1 MSFST
6 EFCCRNFIKLWNII
20 DNILCWVFSVQR
32 SVLVCRCYL
41 QSVCQPQQWAHSGQQ
56 RSGSP
61 HMQYCSPRRTGRTV
75 CALQLCWQGNI
86 NFSSSFLIDSSN
98 ISLIRGRLEGWLQW
112 EILSEVEELNIQGGS
127 QPFTPLTPASSPRIY
142 QCLARIVE
150 HFIYPARPNKR
161 RWHFST
167 ERYLNH

>member
-41 QSVCQPQQWAHSGQQ
+41 QSVCQPQQWAVSRQWPAEIRESSHAILQPEENWQDSL
-56 RSGSP
+56 
-61 HMQYCSPRRTGRTV
+61 CSATLLAGKY
-75 CALQLCWQGNI
+75 L
-86 NFSSSFLIDSSN
+86 LIDSSN